1 MVADGT
7 STLALA
13 LILGAMIGF
22 DLGGPVNKSA
32 WMAGNALFLSGVYLP
47 AILVNIAIVIP
58 PLGYG
63 LATLI
68 RNVTS
73 PQPLEKPDVAA
84 LSWAL
89 SVLQKERSLLPLS
102 IL

>member
-1 MVADGT
+1 MSVLLGGPLGALNTALIEWIKGMVADGT

-58 PLGYG
+58 RLDTG
-63 LATLI
+63 L
-68 RNVTS
+68 RH
-73 PQPLEKPDVAA
+73 
-84 LSWAL
+84 
-89 SVLQKERSLLPLS
+89 
-102 IL
+102 